1 MHRYIAQR
9 LLQGLLSAFLVSL
22 LIFVILRIAPGDVA
36 MMVYTQGDEGIADID
51 EEALDRIRENLG
63 LHRPLHLQYMVW
75 VWDMVTF
82 DWGTSYF
89 HGGNVWEDVK
99 QKLPV
104 TVELGILSMI
114 LSVAIA
120 FPLGILMALKQD
132 TWSDYVGRVFSLGG
146 LSIPNFWIATMVLV
160 VGLYVF
166 NWSPRLEY
174 KSFFDDPFG
183 NLSLMFWPAVIVGYS
198 STAIKARMLRSSM
211 LEVLRQDYIRTAH
224 AKGLSGAAVTYRHA
238 LRNAMLPVVTIVG
251 FSVAAIIG
259 GSVIMET
266 IFQMPGL
273 GQYLVAGMNSRDYN
287 IVQSLVTFFAMWI
300 ILINILVDISYAW
313 LDPRIRFD

>member
-1 MHRYIAQR
+1 M
-9 LLQGLLSAFLVSL
+9 
-22 LIFVILRIAPGDVA
+22 
-36 MMVYTQGDEGIADID
+36 
-51 EEALDRIRENLG
+51 
-63 LHRPLHLQYMVW
+63 
-75 VWDMVTF
+75 
-82 DWGTSYF
+82 
-89 HGGNVWEDVK
+89 
-99 QKLPV
+99 
-104 TVELGILSMI
+104 
-114 LSVAIA
+114 
-120 FPLGILMALKQD
+120 
-132 TWSDYVGRVFSLGG
+132 
-146 LSIPNFWIATMVLV
+146 
-160 VGLYVF
+160 YVF
-166 NWSPRLEY
+166 DWSPRLEY
-174 KSFFDDPFG
+174 KSIFDDPFG

-238 LRNAMLPVVTIVG
+238 LRNAMLPVVTIIG

-287 IVQSLVTFFAMWI
+287 IVQSVVTFFAMWI